1 MLSLYGPQFDFKLKI
16 YQNKLS
22 IFFQRNQ
29 RQNNDADGTT
39 SLAVACSCTSTYRL
53 AGPGGNSE
61 KEKYTQHQRSIIDLF
76 GMIVYSGQIWATR
89 LRNKQNFYLLL
100 FVVESLKPFTFGESY
115 LNLHKHNLQLDLKMR
130 SVVVKYRMK
139 NVSHSCQRIKP
150 IITWF
155 LQIKNQVA
163 LV

>member
-61 KEKYTQHQRSIIDLF
+61 KEKYTKHLQSCQRSIIDLF
-76 GMIVYSGQIWATR
+76 GKIVYSGQI
-89 LRNKQNFYLLL
+89 
-100 FVVESLKPFTFGESY
+100 
-115 LNLHKHNLQLDLKMR
+115 
-130 SVVVKYRMK
+130 
-139 NVSHSCQRIKP
+139 
-150 IITWF
+150 
-155 LQIKNQVA
+155 
-163 LV
+163 